1 MGKLRDQ
8 NIGNI
13 NIEEEDF
20 SSGHDITEITSNL
33 RNPFKPSSSNP
44 QRSPIICTK
53 SLREI

>member
-33 RNPFKPSSSNP
+33 HNPFKPSSSNP